1 MSLIDVPPSYA
12 SSVRRSKS
20 VGSSRHKPKQ
30 RKYVP
35 DPIDKL
41 DSTSFGGFYHHGGPY
56 DAARPSF
63 NINPKFSPIAATKEG
78 NKAAW
83 DATPREAQLDALL
96 KGRPLDGVSFVPPG
110 HRAMNGQLMEYEEG
124 SDMMR
129 ECDPMGGAYKQW
141 AHIKYHPDDLKGKGE
156 PGFTIDRE
164 RKAAEAAAGTRGRS
178 KSVQASRE
186 EDRAG
191 VYEMRPQ
198 ASRRRRDFSQSS
210 TAKGGENPVLV
221 RQRSSSASEVV
232 ASSSGSRP
240 SATLLKEGLKRRFGS
255 LKRK

>member
-1 MSLIDVPPSYA
+1 MSLIDVPPSYT

-20 VGSSRHKPKQ
+20 VGSPRHKPKQ

-63 NINPKFSPIAATKEG
+63 NINPKFSPLAATKEG

-96 KGRPLDGVSFVPPG
+96 KGRPLDGVGFVPPG

-141 AHIKYHPDDLKGKGE
+141 PHI
-156 PGFTIDRE
+156 
-164 RKAAEAAAGTRGRS
+164 
-178 KSVQASRE
+178 
-186 EDRAG
+186 
-191 VYEMRPQ
+191 
-198 ASRRRRDFSQSS
+198 
-210 TAKGGENPVLV
+210 V
-221 RQRSSSASEVV
+221 RIIYI
-232 ASSSGSRP
+232 P
-240 SATLLKEGLKRRFGS
+240 SIFCSLLFLIQDHN
-255 LKRK
+255 